1 MQRQE
6 IEQRLELLIDNR
18 VDLKDPD
25 EKQAIPLADGH
36 KIDNKSFNYW
46 ESTTLG
52 ESLNFY
58 KQIPVAPLPY
68 GQSMAILCLVE
79 YLDHNISLP
88 GGKHEETRSVN

>member
-18 VDLKDPD
+18 VNLKDPD
-25 EKQAIPLADGH
+25 EKNGPFLLLMTA
-36 KIDNKSFNYW
+36 KIDNKKSFNYW

-52 ESLNFY
+52 ESLNFFY
-58 KQIPVAPLPY
+58 KQIPMAPTPY

-79 YLDHNISLP
+79 YFDHNISF
-88 GGKHEETRSVN
+88 